1 MSEVLI
7 ILIIFGAIFGKGI
20 VRTYF
25 SHREKILAIDMANNN
40 SKAKGLNRELLN
52 SVESLSERVEVL
64 EKIITDEKYKLDR
77 KIANL

>member
-25 SHREKILAIDMANNN
+25 SHREKILAIEMANNN
-40 SKAKGLNRELLN
+40 AKAKGLNRELLN
-52 SVESLSERVEVL
+52 SVESLSERIEVL